1 MTSTTAT
8 PSLCP
13 LHEQQ
18 AGEWRGNHYN
28 PRNPSE
34 WPGGM
39 NAGPIRTLL
48 MDSRTS
54 HDERAREF
62 ERRNAE
68 QVALITR
75 ICTSGTSPQCTHPT
89 GRETPCPPS
98 TACAS

>member
-1 MTSTTAT
+1 MTSPAAT

-18 AGEWRGNHYN
+18 ASEWRGNHYN

-39 NAGPIRTLL
+39 NATGATLL

-54 HDERAREF
+54 HEERAREF
-62 ERRNAE
+62 DRRNAE

-75 ICTSGTSPQCTHPT
+75 ICTSGTSPQCTPT
-89 GRETPCPPS
+89 REETAPCPPS